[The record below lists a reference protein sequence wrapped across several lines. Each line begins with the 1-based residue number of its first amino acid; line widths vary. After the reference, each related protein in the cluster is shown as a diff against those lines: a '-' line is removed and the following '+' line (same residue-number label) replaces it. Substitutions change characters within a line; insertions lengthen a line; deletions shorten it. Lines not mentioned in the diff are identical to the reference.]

1 MNIKEA
7 KDACMNRLRVVVTKE
22 GGASFR
28 GHHIEGIIHKPD
40 YKTGKWRPF
49 ALIAYGEDDNFT
61 YYGSGSNGDPEIPI
75 ERVYVDRNQDS
86 PGRTAFKKAH
96 NELREKVKAE
106 QLKLNE
112 GDYYG

>member
-86 PGRTAFKKAH
+86 PGRKGRNCRKVTGKEGFSAVG
-96 NELREKVKAE
+96 NLLRF
-106 QLKLNE
+106 QC
-112 GDYYG
+112 